1 MRGAAFAPAVHQL
14 VVTGIL
20 PEKGRKD
27 RPGHEAPDC
36 GVGKSDAI
44 SLAISGSSLAELR
57 LAVLC
62 LTDDGNKPN
71 EWINSRIECV
81 LRDKLEFCSARE
93 PPNLVLIFNRQVV
106 WENKE
111 EPIVRWAGLLRL
123 AYALVVFAWFCL
135 LRLLLRGCQLRC
147 RRLILLCKRGKR

>member
-1 MRGAAFAPAVHQL
+1 MHQL

-20 PEKGRKD
+20 LESCRKD

-36 GVGKSDAI
+36 GVGKGHAV
-44 SLAISGSSLAELR
+44 SLSIPGRSLAELR

-62 LTDDGNKPN
+62 LADDRDKPD

-93 PPNLVLIFNRQVV
+93 PPNLVLIFNRQAV

-123 AYALVVFAWFCL
+123 VYALVVFAWFCL

-147 RRLILLCKRGKR
+147 RRLFLLCKRGKR